1 MTGIEARTVTA
12 NGLDIE
18 VFECGEGPLAVCAH
32 GFPDSAHTWRHLLPA
47 LANAG
52 YRAVAPFTRGY
63 APTAIP
69 ADGAYQVGAQTA
81 DLNALHDVLGGHGDA
96 VVIGHDIGAAVA
108 NCAAASA
115 PERWSKV
122 VTMAVPPGP
131 AFVTALTSDL
141 AQVKRSW
148 YMFFFQQPL
157 ADMVV
162 AAEELAFIDM
172 LWADWSPGFTATD
185 DVAAAKRSLAGED
198 RLAAALGFYR
208 AAFGDGLRVDA
219 YDAIEATAAD
229 PLPQPTLHLHG
240 ATDGCIGADVAE
252 LARTLSPWVHVEII
266 DGVGHFLH
274 LEQPAVVNERIID
287 FLS

>member
-1 MTGIEARTVTA
+1 MTGIDTRTVTA
-12 NGLDIE
+12 NGLNIE
-18 VFECGEGPLAVCAH
+18 LLECGEGPLVVCAH

-47 LANAG
+47 VAQAG

-63 APTAIP
+63 APTDIP
-69 ADGAYQVGAQTA
+69 ADGAYQIGAQAA
-81 DLNALHDVLGGHGDA
+81 DLNALHDALGGDGDA

-115 PERWSKV
+115 PERWSRV

-162 AAEELAFIDM
+162 AADDLAFIDM

-185 DVAAAKRSLAGED
+185 DVAAAKRSLAGEGN
-198 RLAAALGFYR
+198 LAAALGFYR
-208 AAFGDGLRVDA
+208 AAFGDGPRVDA
-219 YDAIEATAAD
+219 YDAIEAAAAE
-229 PLPQPTLHLHG
+229 PLSQPILHLHG
-240 ATDGCIGADVAE
+240 ATDGCIGANVAE
-252 LARTLSPWVHVEII
+252 LARTLSPWVHVDII

-274 LEQPAVVNERIID
+274 LEKPAEVNARILD